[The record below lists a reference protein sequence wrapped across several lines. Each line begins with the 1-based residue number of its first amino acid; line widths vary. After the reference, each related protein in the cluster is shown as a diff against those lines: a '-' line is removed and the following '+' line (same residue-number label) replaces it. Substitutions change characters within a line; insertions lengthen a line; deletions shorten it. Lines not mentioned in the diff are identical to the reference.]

1 MTGRPVPH
9 DPLGEPPEV
18 LDQEDAQRD
27 GDRPQLADRERLH
40 ALVGAHEA
48 PQGLGLEAAVG
59 VRHERPGDAE
69 DPRVPLEEPGR
80 ELGQLAVEAAR
91 QVLADLA
98 ELVVHDVEVVD
109 QPLRRRGDRALL
121 ADGFRDGAV
130 GSKENA
136 AVVDEPR
143 QQAPPAARVVRYALR
158 GREALGVLL
167 ESLNAEELS
176 ADGLFGVREGIDP
189 GTEVADKT

>member
-1 MTGRPVPH
+1 
-9 DPLGEPPEV
+9 
-18 LDQEDAQRD
+18 
-27 GDRPQLADRERLH
+27 
-40 ALVGAHEA
+40 
-48 PQGLGLEAAVG
+48 
-59 VRHERPGDAE
+59 
-69 DPRVPLEEPGR
+69 
-80 ELGQLAVEAAR
+80 
-91 QVLADLA
+91 
-98 ELVVHDVEVVD
+98 VEVVD
-109 QPLRRRGDRALL
+109 QPLCCRGDRALL
-121 ADGFRDGAV
+121 ADRFRDGAV

-189 GTEVADKT
+189 GAEVADKA